1 MKTIILSGILFALS
15 VNISQAQ
22 EIPVLTK
29 EKTTLSEDSSKYF
42 IGFGLNTID
51 NGESKLPFNTKD
63 FAFKIPFFL
72 SLERKIKSN
81 YSVALTF
88 ATNSL
93 KMKSTEKFY
102 FGMDVSGR
110 YYFDEYLFKNENIET
125 YAGLGLGQYYLE
137 DNGNTTFN
145 LSLGGRYWFAKNF
158 AVSLQGIGKA
168 AFKPVNSDVRNY
180 YEYNLGIVW
189 RNSSSNKKIK

>member
-1 MKTIILSGILFALS
+1 MKKIVLSGILFALS
-15 VNISQAQ
+15 LTISQAQ
-22 EIPVLTK
+22 EINVPTK
-29 EKTTLSEDSSKYF
+29 EATQLSKDTPNYYIS
-42 IGFGLNTID
+42 FGLNTID
-51 NGESKLPFNTKD
+51 NGRSKLPFNTED
-63 FAFKIPFFL
+63 YSFKTPFFI
-72 SLERKIKSN
+72 SLERDIKSN
-81 YSVALTF
+81 FSVALTF

-93 KMKSTEKFY
+93 KTESTEKFY
-102 FGMDVSGR
+102 FGMDLSGR
-110 YYFDEYLFKNENIET
+110 YYFNEFIFKNKNIET

-168 AFKPVNSDVRNY
+168 AFMPVNSDVRNY

-189 RNSSSNKKIK
+189 RNSSKNNTIK